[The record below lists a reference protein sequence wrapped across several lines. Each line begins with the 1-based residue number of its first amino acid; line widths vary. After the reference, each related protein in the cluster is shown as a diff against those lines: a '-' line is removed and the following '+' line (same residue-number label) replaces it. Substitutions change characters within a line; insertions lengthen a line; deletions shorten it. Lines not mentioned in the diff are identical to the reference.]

1 MAYNRPQYYNYPKK
15 NYQSSSTDSTGGT
28 AKLVSTKKDGCIL
41 VIELDNQNLVL
52 KGFWNNQLNGW
63 KLYSYY
69 DKTKTNPQFNKPKYE
84 RQGNGEPVHIQQW
97 KQSPAPDPTD
107 FNPAELDDE
116 LQGN

>member
-1 MAYNRPQYYNYPKK
+1 MAYNRPQYNTYPKK
-15 NYQSSSTDSTGGT
+15 NYASSSTDSKGGT
-28 AKLVSTKKDGCIL
+28 AKLQSTKKDGCIL

-52 KGFWNNQLNGW
+52 KCFWNNQLNGW